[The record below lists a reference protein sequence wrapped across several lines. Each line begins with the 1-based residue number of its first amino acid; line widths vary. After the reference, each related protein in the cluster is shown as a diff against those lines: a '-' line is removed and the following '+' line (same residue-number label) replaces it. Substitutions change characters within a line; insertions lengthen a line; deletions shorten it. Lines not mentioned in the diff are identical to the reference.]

1 MKDPEPLIPKYGGY
15 RKLKSYRMAQLIRDV
30 TALFC
35 ERFVDEESRTWERMM
50 QAAESGAQKIAEG
63 SQAGEGSK
71 KTELKLTTIARA
83 SLDELRL
90 LYVGFLRQQE
100 LPLWDPED
108 PRRAEMVARRPR
120 SLDDVAQW
128 ALWAE
133 NNGGQHGQDE
143 LDPQNGQKGRD
154 GRNGHPIEPRTQS
167 TQSTLS
173 TESIPP
179 GASAHAETLANGA
192 LALIAMAFSVLDRQ
206 LSAQTRIVRHEA
218 NLAERLRRSRLA
230 EWPE

>member
-1 MKDPEPLIPKYGGY
+1 MQDPEPLIPKYGGY

-35 ERFVDEESRTWERMM
+35 ERFLDEESRTWERMM

-108 PRRAEMVARRPR
+108 PRRAELVARRPR
-120 SLDDVAQW
+120 TLDDVAQW
-128 ALWAE
+128 AEWV
-133 NNGGQHGQDE
+133 Q
-143 LDPQNGQKGRD
+143 QNAPSIQ
-154 GRNGHPIEPRTQS
+154 
-167 TQSTLS
+167 S
-173 TESIPP
+173 TESMPSNS
-179 GASAHAETLANGA
+179 GDSGSHAETLANGA
-192 LALIAMAFSVLDRQ
+192 LVLIAMAFSVLDRQ

>member
-1 MKDPEPLIPKYGGY
+1 MQDPEPLIPKYGGY

-71 KTELKLTTIARA
+71 KTELKLTTLARA

-108 PRRAEMVARRPR
+108 PRRAKLVTRRPR
-120 SLDDVAQW
+120 TLDEVAQW
-128 ALWAE
+128 AEWV
-133 NNGGQHGQDE
+133 Q
-143 LDPQNGQKGRD
+143 QNAPSIQ
-154 GRNGHPIEPRTQS
+154 
-167 TQSTLS
+167 S
-173 TESIPP
+173 TESMPSNS
-179 GASAHAETLANGA
+179 GDSGSNAETLANGA
-192 LALIAMAFSVLDRQ
+192 LILIAMAFSALDRQ

>member
-1 MKDPEPLIPKYGGY
+1 MKDPEPLIPKYGAY
-15 RKLKSYRMAQLIRDV
+15 RKLKSYRMAQLIRNL
-30 TALFC
+30 TTLFC
-35 ERFVDEESRTWERMM
+35 ERYVDEESRTHERMM

-100 LPLWDPED
+100 LSLWDPED
-108 PRRAEMVARRPR
+108 PRRTELTARRPR
-120 SLDDVAQW
+120 TMDDVAQW
-128 ALWAE
+128 VEWA
-133 NNGGQHGQDE
+133 H
-143 LDPQNGQKGRD
+143 QNA
-154 GRNGHPIEPRTQS
+154 PSI
-167 TQSTLS
+167 QSTLS

-179 GASAHAETLANGA
+179 GASAHAETLANGV
-192 LALIAMAFSVLDRQ
+192 LALIAMAFLVLDRQ

>member
-1 MKDPEPLIPKYGGY
+1 MQDPEPLIPKYGGY

-35 ERFVDEESRTWERMM
+35 ERFVDEESLPWERMM

-71 KTELKLTTIARA
+71 KTELKLTTLARA

-100 LPLWDPED
+100 LPLWNPED
-108 PRRAEMVARRPR
+108 PRRAELVARRPR
-120 SLDDVAQW
+120 TMDDVAQW
-128 ALWAE
+128 AEWV
-133 NNGGQHGQDE
+133 Q
-143 LDPQNGQKGRD
+143 QNAPSVQ
-154 GRNGHPIEPRTQS
+154 
-167 TQSTLS
+167 S
-173 TESIPP
+173 TESMPSNS
-179 GASAHAETLANGA
+179 GDSGSNADTLANGA
-192 LALIAMAFSVLDRQ
+192 LALIAMAFLLLDRQ

>member
-1 MKDPEPLIPKYGGY
+1 MQDPDPLIPKYGGY

-71 KTELKLTTIARA
+71 KTELKLTTLARA

-108 PRRAEMVARRPR
+108 PRRAKLVTRRPR
-120 SLDDVAQW
+120 TLDEVAQW
-128 ALWAE
+128 AEWV
-133 NNGGQHGQDE
+133 Q
-143 LDPQNGQKGRD
+143 QNAPSIQ
-154 GRNGHPIEPRTQS
+154 
-167 TQSTLS
+167 S
-173 TESIPP
+173 TESMPSNS
-179 GASAHAETLANGA
+179 GDSGSNAETLANGA
-192 LALIAMAFSVLDRQ
+192 LILIAMAFSALDRQ

>member
-1 MKDPEPLIPKYGGY
+1 MTDPEPLIPKYGGY

-35 ERFVDEESRTWERMM
+35 ECFVDEESRTWERMM

-71 KTELKLTTIARA
+71 KTELKLTTLARA

-108 PRRAEMVARRPR
+108 PRRAGLVARRPR
-120 SLDDVAQW
+120 TLDDVAQW
-128 ALWAE
+128 AEWV
-133 NNGGQHGQDE
+133 Q
-143 LDPQNGQKGRD
+143 QNGPSIQ
-154 GRNGHPIEPRTQS
+154 
-167 TQSTLS
+167 S
-173 TESIPP
+173 TESMPSNS
-179 GASAHAETLANGA
+179 GDSGSNAETLANGA
-192 LALIAMAFSVLDRQ
+192 LTLIAMAFTVLDRQ
-206 LSAQTRIVRHEA
+206 LSAEKRAVDREA
-218 NLAERLRRSRLA
+218 NLAERLRRRRLA
-230 EWPE
+230 DWPE

>member
-35 ERFVDEESRTWERMM
+35 EQFVDEESRTWERMM

-100 LPLWDPED
+100 LPLWVPED
-108 PRRAEMVARRPR
+108 PRRAELVARRPR
-120 SLDDVAQW
+120 TMDEVMQW
-128 ALWAE
+128 AE
-133 NNGGQHGQDE
+133 DNSGQHGQD
-143 LDPQNGQKGRD
+143 GQ
-154 GRNGHPIEPRTQS
+154 
-167 TQSTLS
+167 
-173 TESIPP
+173 PP
-179 GASAHAETLANGA
+179 NAETMANAA
-192 LALIAMAFSVLDRQ
+192 LALISMAFSVLERQ

>member
-1 MKDPEPLIPKYGGY
+1 MQDPEPLIPKYGGY

-35 ERFVDEESRTWERMM
+35 ERFLDEESRTWERMM

-71 KTELKLTTIARA
+71 KTELKLTTLARA

-90 LYVGFLRQQE
+90 LYVGFLRQQQ

-108 PRRAEMVARRPR
+108 PRRAELVARRPR
-120 SLDDVAQW
+120 TMDDVAQW
-128 ALWAE
+128 AEWV
-133 NNGGQHGQDE
+133 Q
-143 LDPQNGQKGRD
+143 QNAPSIQ
-154 GRNGHPIEPRTQS
+154 
-167 TQSTLS
+167 S
-173 TESIPP
+173 TESMPSNS
-179 GASAHAETLANGA
+179 GDSGSNVETLANGA
-192 LALIAMAFSVLDRQ
+192 LVLIAMAFSVLDRQ

>member
-1 MKDPEPLIPKYGGY
+1 MQDPEPLIPKYGGY

-35 ERFVDEESRTWERMM
+35 ECFVDEESRTWERMM

-71 KTELKLTTIARA
+71 KTELKLTTLARA

-108 PRRAEMVARRPR
+108 PRRAELVVRRPR
-120 SLDDVAQW
+120 SMDDVAQW
-128 ALWAE
+128 AEWV
-133 NNGGQHGQDE
+133 Q
-143 LDPQNGQKGRD
+143 QNGPSIQ
-154 GRNGHPIEPRTQS
+154 
-167 TQSTLS
+167 S
-173 TESIPP
+173 TESMPSNS
-179 GASAHAETLANGA
+179 GDSGSNAETLANGA
-192 LALIAMAFSVLDRQ
+192 LTLIAMAFLLLDRQ